1 MNIIEKQTE
10 LGRTLFQIN
19 TNTVREYAQM
29 QRENVEKYFE
39 LNRSYTEKLPEIR
52 DMGSFMELQREYNE
66 TLWNGVRESVKGQT
80 ELLKTAMEDTGKA
93 FQEVFQGE
101 EQVEETPAPKAKAKA
116 KAKKTEE
123 AA

>member
-10 LGRTLFQIN
+10 LGKTLFQIN
-19 TNTVREYAQM
+19 TNTVREYAQL
-29 QRENVEKYFE
+29 QRENIEKYFE

-52 DMGSFMELQREYNE
+52 DLGTFMELQREYNE
-66 TLWNGVRESVKGQT
+66 TLWNGVRESVKEQT

-93 FQEVFQGE
+93 FQDAFQGE
-101 EQVEETPAPKAKAKA
+101 EQAEETPAPKAKAKA